1 LRFKLQKMN
10 LFEVYP
16 LFPIEPV
23 KAKGSYVY
31 DKEGNE
37 YLDFYGGHAVMSVG
51 HTHPYYVSK
60 ISEQL
65 NNIAFYSNSIIN
77 PLQIKLASKLGELSG
92 YNDFSLFLCNSGAE
106 AVENALKMASFHTGN
121 SRVLAFEKGFH
132 GRTGG
137 ALKVTDGPKM
147 KSEFNGDIN
156 TTYLPL
162 NDLDAVSEALADGDV
177 AGIIIEGIQG
187 VAGIIEPTN
196 EFLQGLRVL
205 ANKYEAVLIL
215 DEVQSGFGRTGD
227 FFAHQ
232 HAGIKAD
239 IVTMAKGMGNGYPIG
254 GIILSPD
261 FKASFGL
268 LGTTYGGNHLACVAS
283 LAVLEIIEQEQL
295 LDNARK
301 WGDYLIE
308 HFSKIEKIEKTTGR
322 GLMLGLVIDGD
333 GKALRSS
340 LLAKHK
346 IFTGGC
352 GNPNI
357 LRLLPPMNIG
367 KKECDLL
374 IEAIKT
380 ELN

>member
-1 LRFKLQKMN
+1 MN

-23 KAKGSYVY
+23 KASGAYVY
-31 DKEGNE
+31 DKEGTE
-37 YLDFYGGHAVMSVG
+37 YLDFYGGHAVLSIG
-51 HTHPYYVSK
+51 HSHPHYVAKISDQLSK
-60 ISEQL
+60 IG
-65 NNIAFYSNSIIN
+65 FYSNSVIN
-77 PLQIKLASKLGELSG
+77 NTQVDLANKLGEISG
-92 YNDFSLFLCNSGAE
+92 YNDYNLFLCNSGAE

-162 NDLDAVSEALADGDV
+162 NDLDAVSEALAEGDV

-196 EFLQGLRVL
+196 DFLQGLRVL

-232 HAGIKAD
+232 HADIKAD
-239 IVTMAKGMGNGYPIG
+239 IITMAKGMGNGFPIG
-254 GIILSPD
+254 GVVISPV

-268 LGTTYGGNHLACVAS
+268 LGTTYGGNHLACAAS
-283 LAVLEIIEQEQL
+283 LAVLEIIEKESL
-295 LDNARK
+295 LSNAKKR
-301 WGDYLIE
+301 GDYLIE
-308 HFSKIEKIEKTTGR
+308 NLSKITKISKITGR
-322 GLMLGLVIDGD
+322 GLMLGLVVDGD
-333 GKALRSS
+333 GKALRTS
-340 LLAKHK
+340 LLKEHK

-352 GNPNI
+352 SNPNI

>member
-1 LRFKLQKMN
+1 MN

-31 DKEGNE
+31 DKEGVE
-37 YLDFYGGHAVMSVG
+37 YLDFYGGHAVISVG

-60 ISEQL
+60 ITDQL
-65 NNIAFYSNSIIN
+65 NNIGFYSNSIIN
-77 PLQIKLASKLGELSG
+77 NLQVELANKLGELSG
-92 YNDFSLFLCNSGAE
+92 YSDYNLFLCNSGAE

-132 GRTGG
+132 GRTSG

-147 KSEFNGDIN
+147 KSEFNGN
-156 TTYLPL
+156 VRTTYLPL
-162 NDLDAVSEALADGDV
+162 NDLEAVSEALADGDV

-187 VAGIIEPTN
+187 VAGIIEPSVD
-196 EFLQGLRVL
+196 FLEGLRVL

-239 IVTMAKGMGNGYPIG
+239 VVTMAKGMGNGFPIG
-254 GIILSPD
+254 GIILDPS

-268 LGTTYGGNHLACVAS
+268 LGTTFGGNHLACAAS
-283 LAVLEIIEQEQL
+283 LAVLEIIENEQL
-295 LDNARK
+295 LSNAKK

-308 HFSKIEKIEKTTGR
+308 QLSKIEKIEKITGR
-322 GLMLGLVIDGD
+322 GLMLGLVVNGD

-340 LLAKHK
+340 LLSKYK

-374 IEAIKT
+374 IEAIKS

>member
-1 LRFKLQKMN
+1 MN

-23 KAKGSYVY
+23 KASGSYVY
-31 DKEGNE
+31 DKEGTE
-37 YLDFYGGHAVMSVG
+37 YLDFYGGHAVISVG
-51 HTHPYYVSK
+51 HSHPHYVSK
-60 ISEQL
+60 ITDQL
-65 NNIAFYSNSIIN
+65 SKIGFYSNSVIN
-77 PLQIKLASKLGELSG
+77 NTQVDLANKLGEISG
-92 YNDFSLFLCNSGAE
+92 YNDYNLFLCNSGAE

-162 NDLDAVSEALADGDV
+162 NDLDAVSDALAEGDV

-187 VAGIIEPTN
+187 IAGIIEPTN
-196 EFLQGLRVL
+196 DFLQGLRVL

-232 HAGIKAD
+232 HAEIKAD
-239 IVTMAKGMGNGYPIG
+239 IITMAKGMGNGFPIG
-254 GIILSPD
+254 GVVLSPA

-268 LGTTYGGNHLACVAS
+268 LGTTYGGNHLACAAS
-283 LAVLEIIEQEQL
+283 LAVLEIIENESL
-295 LDNARK
+295 LSNAKK

-308 HFSKIEKIEKTTGR
+308 NLSKVNKISKITGR
-322 GLMLGLVIDGD
+322 GLMLGLVVNGD

-340 LLAKHK
+340 LLSKHK

-357 LRLLPPMNIG
+357 LRLLPPMTIG

-374 IEAIKT
+374 VEAIKE
-380 ELN
+380 ELK

>member
-1 LRFKLQKMN
+1 MN

-31 DKEGNE
+31 DKEGVE
-37 YLDFYGGHAVMSVG
+37 YLDFYGGHAVISVG
-51 HTHPYYVSK
+51 HTHPHYVSR
-60 ISEQL
+60 ISDQL
-65 NNIAFYSNSIIN
+65 NNIGFYSNSIIN
-77 PLQIKLASKLGELSG
+77 KLQVELANKLGAISG
-92 YNDFSLFLCNSGAE
+92 YDDYNLFLCNSGAE

-132 GRTGG
+132 GRTAG

-147 KSEFNGDIN
+147 KSEFNGEIN

-162 NDLDAVSEALADGDV
+162 NDLDAVSEALAEGDV

-187 VAGIIEPTN
+187 IAGIIEPTVD
-196 EFLQGLRVL
+196 FLEGLRVL
-205 ANKYEAVLIL
+205 ANKYDAVLIL

-239 IVTMAKGMGNGYPIG
+239 VVTMAKGMGNGFPIG
-254 GIILSPD
+254 GVILSPD

-268 LGTTYGGNHLACVAS
+268 LGTTYGGNHLACAAS
-283 LAVLEIIEQEQL
+283 LAVLEIIEEEGL
-295 LDNARK
+295 LNNSKK
-301 WGDYLIE
+301 WGAYLIE
-308 HFSKIEKIEKTTGR
+308 ELSKIQKIENITGR
-322 GLMLGLVIDGD
+322 GLMLGLVVDGD
-333 GKALRSS
+333 GKALRSA
-340 LLAKHK
+340 LLTKHK

-374 IEAIKT
+374 INAIKS
-380 ELN
+380 EL

>member
-1 LRFKLQKMN
+1 MN

-23 KAKGSYVY
+23 KAVGAYVY
-31 DKEGNE
+31 DKEGTE
-37 YLDFYGGHAVMSVG
+37 YLDFYGGHAVISVG
-51 HTHPYYVSK
+51 HSHPHYVSK
-60 ISEQL
+60 INNQL
-65 NNIAFYSNSIIN
+65 NKIGFYSNSVIN
-77 PLQIKLASKLGELSG
+77 NIQVDLANKLGEISG
-92 YNDFSLFLCNSGAE
+92 YKDYNLFLCNSGAE

-121 SRVLAFEKGFH
+121 SRILAFEKGFH
-132 GRTGG
+132 GRTSG

-156 TTYLPL
+156 TTYIPL
-162 NDLDAVSEALADGDV
+162 NDLDAVSEALAEGDV

-205 ANKYEAVLIL
+205 ANKYDALLIL

-232 HAGIKAD
+232 HANVKAD
-239 IVTMAKGMGNGYPIG
+239 IITMAKGMGNGFPIG
-254 GIILSPD
+254 GVILSPA
-261 FKASFGL
+261 FKASSGL
-268 LGTTYGGNHLACVAS
+268 LGTTYGGNHLASSAS
-283 LAVLEIIEQEQL
+283 LAVLEIIESEGL
-295 LDNARK
+295 LANAKK

-308 HFSKIEKIEKTTGR
+308 NLSKIGEISKITGR
-322 GLMLGLVIDGD
+322 GLMLGLVVHGN
-333 GKALRSS
+333 GKALRSK
-340 LLAKHK
+340 LLSEHK

-352 GNPNI
+352 SNPNI

-367 KKECDLL
+367 KKECDLF
-374 IEAIKT
+374 IEAIKK

>member
-1 LRFKLQKMN
+1 MN

-23 KAKGSYVY
+23 KASGAYVY
-31 DKEGNE
+31 DKEGTE

-51 HTHPYYVSK
+51 HSHPHYVAK
-60 ISEQL
+60 INNQL
-65 NNIAFYSNSIIN
+65 NKIAFYSNSVIN
-77 PLQIKLASKLGELSG
+77 NIQVDLARKLGEISG
-92 YNDFSLFLCNSGAE
+92 YKDYNLFLCNSGAE
-106 AVENALKMASFHTGN
+106 AVENALKMASFHSGN

-132 GRTGG
+132 GRTAG

-147 KSEFNGDIN
+147 KSEFNGYIN

-162 NDLDAVSEALADGDV
+162 NDLEAVSEALAEGDV

-205 ANKYEAVLIL
+205 ANKYEALLIL

-232 HAGIKAD
+232 HANIKAD
-239 IVTMAKGMGNGYPIG
+239 IITMAKGMGNGFPIG
-254 GIILSPD
+254 GVILSPA
-261 FKASFGL
+261 FKASPGL
-268 LGTTYGGNHLACVAS
+268 LGTTYGGNHLACSAS
-283 LAVLEIIEQEQL
+283 LAVLEIIESEGL
-295 LDNARK
+295 LANAKK

-308 HFSKIEKIEKTTGR
+308 NLSKIGEISKITGR
-322 GLMLGLVIDGD
+322 GLMLGLVVEGN
-333 GKALRSS
+333 GKALRSK
-340 LLAKHK
+340 LLSYHK

-352 GNPNI
+352 SNPNI

-367 KKECDLL
+367 KKECDLF
-374 IEAIKT
+374 IDAIKK
-380 ELN
+380 ELK

>member
-1 LRFKLQKMN
+1 MN

-23 KAKGSYVY
+23 KASGAYVY
-31 DKEGNE
+31 DKEGTE

-51 HTHPYYVSK
+51 HSHPHYVAK
-60 ISEQL
+60 INNQL
-65 NNIAFYSNSIIN
+65 NKIAFYSNSVIN
-77 PLQIKLASKLGELSG
+77 NIQVDLARKLGEISG
-92 YNDFSLFLCNSGAE
+92 YKDYNLFLCNSGAE
-106 AVENALKMASFHTGN
+106 AVENALKMASFHSGN

-132 GRTGG
+132 GRTAG

-147 KSEFNGDIN
+147 KSEFNGYIN

-162 NDLDAVSEALADGDV
+162 NDLDAVSEALAEGDV

-205 ANKYEAVLIL
+205 ANKYEALLIL

-232 HAGIKAD
+232 HANIKAD
-239 IVTMAKGMGNGYPIG
+239 IITMAKGMGNGFPIG
-254 GIILSPD
+254 GVILSPA
-261 FKASFGL
+261 FKASPGL
-268 LGTTYGGNHLACVAS
+268 LGTTYGGNHLACSAS
-283 LAVLEIIEQEQL
+283 LAVLEIIESEGL
-295 LDNARK
+295 LANAKK

-308 HFSKIEKIEKTTGR
+308 NLSKIGEISKITGR
-322 GLMLGLVIDGD
+322 GLMLGLVVEGN
-333 GKALRSS
+333 GKALRSK
-340 LLAKHK
+340 LLSDHK

-352 GNPNI
+352 SNPNI

-367 KKECDLL
+367 KKECDLF
-374 IEAIKT
+374 IDAIKK
-380 ELN
+380 EFN